1 MPVPLL
7 FAGRS
12 VPVSLLGF
20 PPRPG
25 PRRLPALLAAIA
37 LPRMSRPKVLLTSF
51 EQTLPG
57 AGPAHQ
63 SFASAALLIF
73 GLACSTLGRAQGR
86 SLLPE
91 ALPRRGWHSSPG
103 RSRSS
108 GQYEINNSIAQIGFW
123 LTVSRAGVTMI
134 SPGETEAGTAGMQP
148 CRGITW
154 RAHRDDDRSAEAPLL
169 RSSRTPIGSVDPDAL
184 KIPARTAECS
194 LTENARSPFHA
205 EPGHRS
211 HSSARCTG
219 SYFQFG

>member
-1 MPVPLL
+1 ML

-63 SFASAALLIF
+63 PFASAALLIF

-91 ALPRRGWHSSPG
+91 ALPRRGLHSSPG

-123 LTVSRAGVTMI
+123 LGARFRGVLNFLRNRGRPKRQHRGAGRSLCWPRAGVTMI

-148 CRGITW
+148 LP
-154 RAHRDDDRSAEAPLL
+154 RDNLVG
-169 RSSRTPIGSVDPDAL
+169 SSR
-184 KIPARTAECS
+184 R
-194 LTENARSPFHA
+194 
-205 EPGHRS
+205 
-211 HSSARCTG
+211 
-219 SYFQFG
+219 

>member
-37 LPRMSRPKVLLTSF
+37 LPRMSRPKLLLTSF

-63 SFASAALLIF
+63 PFAAAALLIF
-73 GLACSTLGRAQGR
+73 GMACSTLGRAQGR

-91 ALPRRGWHSSPG
+91 ALPRSGWHSSPG

-108 GQYEINNSIAQIGFW
+108 GQVTKSTTLSHRSDFSWPFHEPEF
-123 LTVSRAGVTMI
+123 TMI

-148 CRGITW
+148 LPRDNLAGSSRRWPERGGPLPL
-154 RAHRDDDRSAEAPLL
+154 RSANHPSD
-169 RSSRTPIGSVDPDAL
+169 R
-184 KIPARTAECS
+184 
-194 LTENARSPFHA
+194 
-205 EPGHRS
+205 
-211 HSSARCTG
+211 
-219 SYFQFG
+219 